1 MPLHAPALLAH
12 GAPARL
18 ELVSTR
24 ALAVVAAQLSVAGAA
39 LLYLNRTL
47 AGDVYFLLASG
58 RLLTEEGWVTRSPF
72 PTLAQGHVW
81 HNQQWLAEWLFFQT
95 HALGGMAAVSLA
107 YATVLVG
114 GLAPLAWLCRHRS
127 ARATAA
133 AWALSIAALVAVLDP
148 RAAGFSFALFAGVAA
163 LLAIARRRSGALF
176 AVPVLFA
183 VWANLHGAFPA
194 GLLLLA
200 LAGVGVALR
209 PRRGRLPAVEPY
221 RSLPLVVT
229 LGVSVVALLL
239 TPLGVEILD
248 YLRVYDRHIAPHH
261 LPFEWQATYLHPPVL
276 ALVIAFSALAVWLWR
291 EAPRPRPVTPALV
304 AVAFVVLALT
314 ATRQVVW
321 LGPLA
326 FYLVHALGRPR
337 PAPTISAGRRAR
349 VAGLAR
355 RAWTG
360 AATAALVLVLAW
372 CALVGPAP
380 PGPPQAA
387 AATRQALAHPPD
399 RGRLVLPAGAGSYA
413 LWRDPDRPIAID
425 GRMELYTPHEVR
437 STYRILDGKGARRTL
452 RRWRVGGVVTRSRR
466 GVRVLRRHGFRV
478 EARRGGAFYLVR
490 R

>member
-1 MPLHAPALLAH
+1 MLPRAPALSSS

-18 ELVSTR
+18 EMVSTR

-58 RLLTEEGWVTRSPF
+58 RHLAEEGWVTRSPF

-114 GLAPLAWLCRHRS
+114 GLAPLAWLCRDRS
-127 ARATAA
+127 AGATAA

-148 RAAGFSFALFAGVAA
+148 RAAGFSVALFAGVAA
-163 LLAIARRRSGALF
+163 LLLVARRRPRALF
-176 AVPVLFA
+176 ALPVLFA
-183 VWANLHGAFPA
+183 VWANLHAAFPA
-194 GLLLLA
+194 GLLLVA
-200 LAGVGVALR
+200 LTAAGTALR
-209 PRRGRLPAVEPY
+209 PRRGRLPSVEPY
-221 RSLPLVVT
+221 RAVGLVAA
-229 LGVSVVALLL
+229 LGVSALAFLL
-239 TPLGVEILD
+239 TPLGLGLLA

-276 ALVIAFSALAVWLWR
+276 ALVVAFVALALWLWR
-291 EAPRPRPVTPALV
+291 RAPRPRPIAPALT
-304 AVAFVVLALT
+304 AVAFVVFALT

-326 FYLVHALGRPR
+326 FYLVHALGPPR
-337 PAPTISAGRRAR
+337 ASSRIRR
-349 VAGLAR
+349 GAR
-355 RAWTG
+355 RRVE
-360 AATAALVLVLAW
+360 AAARRTAAAGASVGLVLVLGW
-372 CALVGPAP
+372 LALVGPAP

-387 AATRQALAHPPD
+387 AATRRALAHPPD

-413 LWRDPDRPIAID
+413 LWRDPERPIAID

-437 STYRILDGKGARRTL
+437 STYRLLSGQGAVRTL

-466 GVRVLRRHGFRV
+466 GAQVLRRHGFRV
-478 EARRGGAFYLVR
+478 DARRGGAFYLVR

>member
-1 MPLHAPALLAH
+1 MPLHAPALPVH

-95 HALGGMAAVSLA
+95 HALGGMAGVSLA

-114 GLAPLAWLCRHRS
+114 GLAPLAWLCRDRS

-133 AWALSIAALVAVLDP
+133 AWALSIAALLAVLDP

-209 PRRGRLPAVEPY
+209 PRRGRLPSVEPY
-221 RSLPLVVT
+221 RSLPLVAT

-337 PAPTISAGRRAR
+337 PAP
-349 VAGLAR
+349 
-355 RAWTG
+355 
-360 AATAALVLVLAW
+360 
-372 CALVGPAP
+372 
-380 PGPPQAA
+380 PQAA